1 MKKAPATP
9 GGLRV
14 SSSTAIGLQAAWT
27 LSALIFLLSSIYE
40 VLSTNRLHQSQQF
53 LMGLLLV
60 VFSLWALLEVLRISP
75 RPGSPPLHNLV
86 GLLTF
91 QLTLISARHW
101 HAANLRTENPSLSV
115 PPAGTPG
122 FGETMAFLAIYFFTF
137 LAISRCLISA
147 FSHAESIRA
156 RELHQ
161 QMEILKATKT
171 ALANS
176 ERRYRTFFN
185 IPVVGTA
192 ITSSSRAWM
201 EVNDETCRLLGY
213 SREELV
219 GRTWSELTHP
229 EDLAAEERLFQR
241 LLRREIDSY
250 ELEKRFIRKDGTI
263 GYTLVAGG
271 CGPIGDQSVDLCYV
285 NLIDISARKR
295 FEAELGEA
303 QERERRREEEQRQ
316 RLEQKLKTSLTAAAV
331 AHEIQQPLAAI
342 LLKCRIAA
350 HDLAAI
356 PPADATAVLQQRL
369 SSLTADA
376 ELVVSTVER
385 MRLLLRNVETIHSCV
400 DLSAIL
406 RSALLFMCSEIETQQ
421 VQLSE
426 AGLEQPSKLQ
436 GDSAQLQMAVV
447 NLLRNALQAMEN
459 QPPSTRRIRVELQHQ
474 PGQVNVVVADSGP
487 GFPPDHRSDT
497 SWELLK
503 SSKASGMGLGLFLAQ
518 TAATNHRGRLRVGRS
533 AALGGAEVVL
543 ELPLNVS

>member
-1 MKKAPATP
+1 MKMAQATAD
-9 GGLRV
+9 GLRV
-14 SSSTAIGLQAAWT
+14 RSSAAIALQAAWT

-53 LMGLLLV
+53 LIGLLLV
-60 VFSLWALLEVLRISP
+60 VFSLWALLEVLRISH
-75 RPGSPPLHNLV
+75 RPGSPPLHTLV

-101 HAANLRTENPSLSV
+101 HDAQLRTEIPSLSG
-115 PPAGTPG
+115 PPAVMPG
-122 FGETMAFLAIYFFTF
+122 FGQTMAFLPLYFFTF

-161 QMEILKATKT
+161 QMEILNATKT
-171 ALANS
+171 ALENS
-176 ERRYRTFFN
+176 ERRYRTFFD

-192 ITSSSRAWM
+192 ITSSSRAWI

-213 SREELV
+213 SREELLS
-219 GRTWSELTHP
+219 RTWSELTHP
-229 EDLAAEERLFQR
+229 DDLAAEERQFQR

-250 ELEKRFIRKDGTI
+250 ELEKRFIRKDSTI

-271 CGPIGDQSVDLCYV
+271 CGPIGNQAVDLCYV

-303 QERERRREEEQRQ
+303 QERERLREEQQRGL
-316 RLEQKLKTSLTAAAV
+316 LEQKLKTSLTAAAV

-342 LLKCRIAA
+342 LLKCRLAA

-356 PPADATAVLQQRL
+356 PPAGATAVLEQRL

-376 ELVVSTVER
+376 EMVVTTVER
-385 MRLLLRNVETIHSCV
+385 MRMLLRNVETLHSCV

-406 RSALLFMCSEIETQQ
+406 RSTLVFMRSEIEAQQ

-426 AGLEQPSKLQ
+426 VGLDQACSFQ

-459 QPPSTRRIRVELQHQ
+459 QRPSTRKIRMELQRQ
-474 PGQVNVVVADSGP
+474 PGQINVVLADSGP
-487 GFPPDHRSDT
+487 GFPPDHRCDT

-503 SSKASGMGLGLFLAQ
+503 SSKATGMGLGLFLAQ

-533 AALGGAEVVL
+533 ATLGGAEVVL
-543 ELPLNVS
+543 ELPRNVG

>member
-1 MKKAPATP
+1 M
-9 GGLRV
+9 
-14 SSSTAIGLQAAWT
+14 
-27 LSALIFLLSSIYE
+27 
-40 VLSTNRLHQSQQF
+40 
-53 LMGLLLV
+53 
-60 VFSLWALLEVLRISP
+60 
-75 RPGSPPLHNLV
+75 
-86 GLLTF
+86 
-91 QLTLISARHW
+91 
-101 HAANLRTENPSLSV
+101 
-115 PPAGTPG
+115 PG
-122 FGETMAFLAIYFFTF
+122 FGQTMAFLPLYFFTF

-161 QMEILKATKT
+161 QMEILNATKT
-171 ALANS
+171 ALENS
-176 ERRYRTFFN
+176 ERRYRTFFD

-192 ITSSSRAWM
+192 ITSSSRAWI

-213 SREELV
+213 SREELLS
-219 GRTWSELTHP
+219 RTWSELTHP
-229 EDLAAEERLFQR
+229 DDLAAEERQFQR

-250 ELEKRFIRKDGTI
+250 ELEKRFIRKDSTI

-271 CGPIGDQSVDLCYV
+271 CGPIGNQAVDLCYV

-303 QERERRREEEQRQ
+303 QERERLREEQQRGL
-316 RLEQKLKTSLTAAAV
+316 LEQKLKTSLTAAAV

-342 LLKCRIAA
+342 LLKCRLAA

-356 PPADATAVLQQRL
+356 PPAGATAVLEQRL

-376 ELVVSTVER
+376 EMVVTTVER
-385 MRLLLRNVETIHSCV
+385 MRMLLRNVETLHSCV

-406 RSALLFMCSEIETQQ
+406 RSTLVFMRSEIEAQQ
-421 VQLSE
+421 VQLSDV
-426 AGLEQPSKLQ
+426 GLDQACSLQ

-459 QPPSTRRIRVELQHQ
+459 QRPSTRKIRMELQRQ
-474 PGQVNVVVADSGP
+474 PGQINVVLADSGP
-487 GFPPDHRSDT
+487 GFPPDHRCDT

-503 SSKASGMGLGLFLAQ
+503 SSKATGMGLGLFLAQ

-533 AALGGAEVVL
+533 ATLGGAEVVL
-543 ELPLNVS
+543 ELPRNVG

>member
-9 GGLRV
+9 DGLRG
-14 SSSTAIGLQAAWT
+14 SASAAIALQSAWT
-27 LSALIFLLSSIYE
+27 LSALIFLISSIYE
-40 VLSTNRLHQSQQF
+40 VLSTNHLYQSQQF
-53 LMGLLLV
+53 LIGLLLV
-60 VFSLWALLEVLRISP
+60 VFSLWALLEVLRISQ
-75 RPGSPPLHNLV
+75 RPGSPPLRTLV
-86 GLLTF
+86 GLLTV

-101 HAANLRTENPSLSV
+101 HADQLRTDIPSLSG
-115 PPAGTPG
+115 PPAVMPA
-122 FGETMAFLAIYFFTF
+122 FGETMAFLPIYFFTF

-171 ALANS
+171 ALEIS

-192 ITSSSRAWM
+192 ITSSSRAWI

-213 SREELV
+213 SREELLT
-219 GRTWSELTHP
+219 RTWSELTHP
-229 EDLAAEERLFQR
+229 DDLAVEERQFQR

-250 ELEKRFIRKDGTI
+250 ELEKRFIRKDRTV

-271 CGPIGDQSVDLCYV
+271 CGPIDDQAVDLCYM

-295 FEAELGEA
+295 FEAELEAA
-303 QERERRREEEQRQ
+303 QERERLREEQQRGL
-316 RLEQKLKTSLTAAAV
+316 LEQKLKTSLTAAAV

-342 LLKCRIAA
+342 LLKCRLAA
-350 HDLAAI
+350 QDLAAM
-356 PPADATAVLQQRL
+356 PPADATAVLQERL

-376 ELVVSTVER
+376 ELVVTTVER
-385 MRLLLRNVETIHSCV
+385 MRMLLRNVETIHSCV

-406 RSALLFMCSEIETQQ
+406 RSALIFLRSEIETQQ
-421 VQLSE
+421 VQLSD
-426 AGLEQPSKLQ
+426 AGLEQASTLQ

-447 NLLRNALQAMEN
+447 NLVRNALQAMEN
-459 QPPSTRRIRVELQHQ
+459 QRPSTRRIRVELQHQ
-474 PGQVNVVVADSGP
+474 SGQLNVVVADSGP

-503 SSKASGMGLGLFLAQ
+503 SSKATGMGLGLFLAQ
-518 TAATNHRGRLRVGRS
+518 TAATNHGGRLRVGRS
-533 AALGGAEVVL
+533 ATLGGAEVVL
-543 ELPLNVS
+543 ELPLNVG